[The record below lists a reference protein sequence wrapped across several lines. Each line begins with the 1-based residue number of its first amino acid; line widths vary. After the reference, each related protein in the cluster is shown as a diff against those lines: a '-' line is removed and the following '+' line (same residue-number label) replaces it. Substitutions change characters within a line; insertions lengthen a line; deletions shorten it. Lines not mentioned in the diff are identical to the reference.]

1 MNLGKSI
8 RTLRKSLTPK
18 VTQAEY
24 AESIGITQSYLSC
37 IENGEKEPST
47 ALLKTIGEKHDTPM
61 PVLLWMSM
69 EESDIASHK
78 VASFRILKPAVDAL
92 LNDLF
97 FQVEEV

>member
-47 ALLKTIGEKHDTPM
+47 DLLKKVADKHDVPM
-61 PVLLWMSM
+61 PVFLWMSM
-69 EESDIASHK
+69 DENDISPK
-78 VASFRILKPAVDAL
+78 KLPSFKLLKPSIDAL
-92 LNDLF
+92 LNEF
-97 FQVEEV
+97 FIRPEEV

>member
-47 ALLKTIGEKHDTPM
+47 DLLKKIADKHETPM
-61 PVLLWMSM
+61 PVFLWMSM
-69 EESDIASHK
+69 DENDVHPSKLAAFK
-78 VASFRILKPAVDAL
+78 LLKPSVDAL
-92 LNDLF
+92 MNGF
-97 FQVEEV
+97 FIEKEG

>member
-47 ALLKTIGEKHDTPM
+47 DLLKKVAEKHQTPM
-61 PVLLWMSM
+61 PVFLWMSM
-69 EESDIASHK
+69 DETDVPKRKLEAY
-78 VASFRILKPAVDAL
+78 RLLKPSIDAL
-92 LNDLF
+92 LKEF
-97 FQVEEV
+97 FIETQEV